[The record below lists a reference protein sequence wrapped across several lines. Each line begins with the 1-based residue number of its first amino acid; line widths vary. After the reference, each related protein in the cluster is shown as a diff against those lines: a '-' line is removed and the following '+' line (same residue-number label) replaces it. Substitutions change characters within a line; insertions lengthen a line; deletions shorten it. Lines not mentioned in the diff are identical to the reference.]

1 MDMNQR
7 LIMFCLFLSLCMVG
21 WAQGKFVIEGELE
34 NVEDGVIVELFK
46 LDGNVGSVVA
56 VDTLQGG
63 KFRFEAQ
70 AEDGKVNEMMIGCF
84 RSPGFP
90 PMSLNV
96 WVNPNTHAKVKG
108 SNKLLYT
115 WQVESDV
122 PQQQTQQKLVGVSK
136 ELWDSY
142 QKNIIAQDSC
152 RALARGEGVSTEES
166 MRLKTVYDSLEVAN
180 EKIQVAIDANTISL
194 LQQLPIDE
202 VWMKGLKSIAMSVS
216 YMEGYPYKEEAVSLF
231 NNLPESW
238 KQSAVG
244 KDIRVALFPPE
255 VAEAGKPLADGDLY
269 DLQGGVHH
277 LSDFK
282 GKYILLDLWSRGCGP
297 CLMALPEMRELHA
310 QYKERLVM
318 VSLSIDTKEGWEK
331 ASQQHEMSWWNLND
345 LQGRSGLYARYGVR
359 GIPHYVMISPDGIVL
374 EHWEGYSEGLLKEKV
389 KGYLGE

>member
-1 MDMNQR
+1 MKR
-7 LIMFCLFLSLCMVG
+7 RFGVLCLSLGFCMAG
-21 WAQGKFVIEGELE
+21 WAQSFVIDGELE

-46 LDGNVGSVVA
+46 VDGNVGSVVA

-70 AEDGKVNEMMIGCF
+70 AEGGKVNEMSIGCF
-84 RSPGFP
+84 RGPGFP
-90 PMSLNV
+90 PMSLDV
-96 WVNPNTHAKVKG
+96 WINPGTHAKVKG

-122 PQQQTQQKLVGVSK
+122 PQQQTQQRLAGASK
-136 ELWDSY
+136 DLWDSY
-142 QKNIIAQDSC
+142 QENLIAQDSC
-152 RALARGEGVSTEES
+152 QALARGKGVCAEES
-166 MRLKTVYDSLEVAN
+166 MRLKALYDSLEVVN
-180 EKIQVAIDANTISL
+180 RKVQVAIDANTIRL
-194 LQQLPIDE
+194 LKQLPVDE
-202 VWMKGLKSIAMSVS
+202 VWMKGLKSMAMSVS

-231 NNLPESW
+231 NSLPESW

-244 KDIRVALFPPE
+244 KDVRTALFPPE

-318 VSLSIDTKEGWEK
+318 VSLSIDTKEGWEA
-331 ASQQHEMSWWNLND
+331 ASKQHEMSWWNLND
-345 LQGRSGLYARYGVR
+345 LQGMSGLYARYGVR
-359 GIPHYVMISPDGIVL
+359 GIPHYVMISPEGIVL
-374 EHWEGYSEGLLKEKV
+374 EHWEGYGEGLLEEKV